1 LFYDD
6 GVNVDGI
13 GGPASFSWAVKF
25 DPSQLEDFEG
35 ASLTKIK
42 IYNRTDVA
50 NELRIYEGT
59 NAATLLHTQTL
70 SGLAV
75 EAWEEVELTS
85 SVTIDIT
92 KQLWITVYTDDGAN
106 YPAGCGNGM
115 NEPNGDFITLDGS
128 TWEHLS
134 DYSLD
139 FTWNLRGYVTT
150 VTGATVSL
158 PMDAPKD
165 NYNNDARATLAIS
178 GLGSSS
184 NATLVETEAD
194 RAIAGYNVYRMV
206 EGGSYA
212 LLANVPAEQGVTHYC
227 YYDADT
233 DAGVGYYYQ
242 VTAAYSSA
250 TDACES
256 GPGMALVHPTED
268 FVYVLVTDINSN
280 ESMVTRM
287 YPNPA
292 NDNVTI
298 ESSKMN
304 RVIVMNTVGQV
315 VFDAEANGATK
326 VTLNTS
332 TFEAGV
338 YVVRIETAEGTATK
352 RVTIVR

>member
-1 LFYDD
+1 M
-6 GVNVDGI
+6 
-13 GGPASFSWAVKF
+13 
-25 DPSQLEDFEG
+25 EDFEG

-42 IYNRTDVA
+42 IVARTAAA

-70 SGLAV
+70 SGLPI
-75 EAWEEVELTS
+75 EEWSEVELTS
-85 SVTIDIT
+85 SVAIDIT

-115 NEPNGDFITLDGS
+115 NEPNGDLITLDGS

-134 DYSLD
+134 DYALD
-139 FTWNLRGYVTT
+139 YTWNLRGFVTT
-150 VTGATVSL
+150 VTGATASL
-158 PMDAPKD
+158 PLEVPKS
-165 NYNNDARATLAIS
+165 NYTNDARATLAIS
-178 GLGSSS
+178 GLGSSN
-184 NATLVETEAD
+184 NATLVETESA
-194 RAIAGYNVYRMV
+194 RVIAGYNIYRKV

-212 LLANVPAEQGVTHYC
+212 LLTNVPAEQGTTHYC
-227 YYDADT
+227 YYDT
-233 DAGVGYYYQ
+233 ETEAGVGYYYQ
-242 VTAAYSSA
+242 VTAAYSSE

-256 GPGMALVHPTED
+256 GPGIALVHPTED
-268 FVYVLVTDINSN
+268 FVYVLVTNINSN
-280 ESMVTRM
+280 ESMATRM

-338 YVVRIETAEGTATK
+338 YVVRIETAEGTVTK